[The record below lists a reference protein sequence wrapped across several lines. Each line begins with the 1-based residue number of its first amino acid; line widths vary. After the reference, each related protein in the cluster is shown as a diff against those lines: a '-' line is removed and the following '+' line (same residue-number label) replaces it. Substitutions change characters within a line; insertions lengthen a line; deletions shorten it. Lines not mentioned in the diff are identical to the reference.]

1 VSDSW
6 RIVLVSTVAPVVER
20 LAPYLRELGHH
31 PVAVISAR
39 PSPSRSLSPERAA
52 FMTGLVAGAPP
63 YLDVLYPK
71 DKHAVAPLLRA
82 YEPDLAICWGYP
94 WKLPPEALE
103 VPRLG
108 CINQHPAKLP
118 RHRGPIPLSWALR
131 EGDAE
136 FGVTWH
142 RMDANL
148 DTGGILAQATVPV
161 LDEETTIE
169 EIGPRLGIAAFGLLP
184 QVFERVTAGDP
195 GDPQDETGA
204 TWAGHFGEDYA
215 TVDFT
220 KTARDVHNQVRAW
233 ALTFGMSPVA
243 GPIAELN
250 GDRVKLLRT
259 SLTEHPDAIRVE
271 CADAPLWIVAYEPEP
286 A

>member
-1 VSDSW
+1 MNAGPW
-6 RIVLVSTVAPVVER
+6 RIVLISTITPLIER
-20 LAPYLRELGHH
+20 LAQFIRDLGHD

-39 PSPSRSLSPERAA
+39 PSPDRPLTPDRVD
-52 FMTGLVAGAPP
+52 FITGMVTNAPP
-63 YLDVLYPK
+63 FLDVLYLK

-94 WKLPPEALE
+94 WKLPAEALE

-108 CINQHPAKLP
+108 AINQHPGRLP
-118 RHRGPIPLSWALR
+118 RHRGPVPLSWALR
-131 EGDAE
+131 EGDTE
-136 FGVTWH
+136 FGATWH
-142 RMDANL
+142 WMDAEL
-148 DTGGILAQATVPV
+148 DTGPILAQTTVPI

-169 EIGPRLGIAAFGLLP
+169 EIGPRISMAAMSLLP
-184 QVFERVTAGDP
+184 QVFERVAAGDP

-259 SLTEHPDAIRVE
+259 SLTKQPDAIRVE
-271 CADAPLWIVAYEPEP
+271 CADAPIWIVQHEP

>member
-1 VSDSW
+1 MSDSW
-6 RIVLVSTVAPVVER
+6 RIVLISTVAPLVER

-39 PSPSRSLSPERAA
+39 PSPSRPLSPERAA

-71 DKHAVAPLLRA
+71 DKHTVAPLLRA
-82 YEPDLAICWGYP
+82 YEPDLAICSGYP

-118 RHRGPIPLSWALR
+118 RHRGPVPLSWALR
-131 EGDAE
+131 EGDTE

-148 DTGGILAQATVPV
+148 DTGGILAQTTIPV

-169 EIGPRLGIAAFGLLP
+169 EIGPRLGAAAFGLLP
-184 QVFERVTAGDP
+184 QVLERVAAGDP
-195 GDPQDETGA
+195 GDPQDEVGA
-204 TWAGHFGEDYA
+204 SWAGHFGEDYA

-220 KTARDVHNQVRAW
+220 KTAREVHNQVRAW
-233 ALTFGMSPVA
+233 ALTFGLSPVE
-243 GPIAELN
+243 GPIAELD

-259 SLTEHPDAIRVE
+259 SLTEQPGAIRVE
-271 CADAPLWIVAYEPEP
+271 CADAPIWIVQHEP